1 MMDSAYAPLHPM
13 MEIIDKPCPD
23 WTRQDL
29 LKVIETRRLRRI
41 TFHYTGLD
49 GKLKELKTPVL
60 DRSQADRILARGER
74 VDGSSL
80 FSGLVG
86 AGLSDL
92 YVLPLYRSAFINPLD
107 EQSLNLVCR
116 FVTPDG
122 QPAGFAPDNILA
134 RSLELLKAETG
145 LSIRGLGELEFY
157 LFSRQGQALYPAPRQ
172 RGYHATG
179 PFAKQG
185 AVLNEMIDAINRST
199 SGVKYGHNEVGHIDG
214 VRSEMT
220 EIDGCQ
226 AEQLE
231 IELQMQPLDELGD
244 TLVIARWLIR
254 NIAHRHGL
262 VASFAPKI
270 VEDAAG
276 NGMHVHLEMLRNGR
290 SVMRAPDGALGDE
303 SRKLIAGLC
312 RSAASLTAFGNT
324 VSSSYLRLVPNH
336 EAPTRVCWSDM
347 NRSAL
352 VRVPLGWREGEH
364 LAALFNPLEPGLRE
378 HLPASQT
385 VELRSPD
392 GSAQVHLLLAGMTM
406 AAVRGF
412 RDTDALD
419 AAKDLYVI
427 GDINAN
433 PVQRNRLPQL
443 PPSCMDSAVELESE
457 RGIYESGGVFPA
469 CMIDWVAESLRTQ
482 NDTGM
487 HTWLA
492 GLEPAEREVEVRRIL
507 HKDLH
512 KN

>member
-1 MMDSAYAPLHPM
+1 MDSAYAPLHPM
-13 MEIIDKPCPD
+13 MEIIDKPCAD

-49 GKLKELKTPVL
+49 GKLKELKMPVL
-60 DRSQADRILARGER
+60 DHAQADRILARGER

-107 EQSLNLVCR
+107 EQSLNLICR
-116 FVTPDG
+116 FVTPNG
-122 QPAGFAPDNILA
+122 EPADFAPDNILA
-134 RSLELLKAETG
+134 RALGLLRQETG
-145 LSIRGLGELEFY
+145 LEMRGLGELEFY
-157 LFSRQGQALYPAPRQ
+157 LFSRPEKALYPAPRQ

-179 PFAKQG
+179 PFSKQG
-185 AVLNEMIDAINRST
+185 SVLNEMIDAINRST
-199 SGVKYGHNEVGHIDG
+199 YGVKYGHNEVGF
-214 VRSEMT
+214 VENLKSELV

-231 IELQMQPLDELGD
+231 IELLLQPLDELAD

-254 NIAHRHGL
+254 NIAHRHGM

-270 VEDAAG
+270 CDDAAG
-276 NGMHVHLEMLRNGR
+276 NGMHIHLELMRDGQ
-290 SVMRAPDGALGDE
+290 SVMRAEGGELAEPA
-303 SRKLIAGLC
+303 RRLIAGLC
-312 RSAASLTAFGNT
+312 RSAVSLTAFGNT

-336 EAPTRVCWSDM
+336 EAPTRICWSDL

-352 VRVPLGWREGEH
+352 IRVPLGWKEGEQ
-364 LAALFNPLEPGLRE
+364 LTALFNPKETADQAE
-378 HLPASQT
+378 LPASQT

-392 GSAQVHLLLAGMTM
+392 GSANVHLLLAGMSM

-412 RDTDALD
+412 RDPDALRTVE
-419 AAKDLYVI
+419 DLYVV
-427 GDINAN
+427 GDISAD
-433 PVQRNRLPQL
+433 PSVRDRLAQL
-443 PPSCMDSAVELESE
+443 PPSCTDSAAELEAE
-457 RGIYESGGVFPA
+457 REIYQANGVFPA
-469 CMIDWVAESLRTQ
+469 CMIDWAAESLRAQ
-482 NDTGM
+482 NDSGM

-492 GLEPAEREVEVRRIL
+492 SLEPDARETETRRIL

>member
-1 MMDSAYAPLHPM
+1 MDSAYAPLHPM

-49 GKLKELKTPVL
+49 GKLKELKTPVI

-92 YVLPLYRSAFINPLD
+92 YVIPLYRSAFINPLD

-122 QPAGFAPDNILA
+122 TPAGFAPDNILA
-134 RSLELLKAETG
+134 RGLQQLRSETG
-145 LSIRGLGELEFY
+145 LEMRGLGELEFY
-157 LFSRQGQALYPAPRQ
+157 LFSRQDKPLYPSPRQ

-185 AVLNEMIDAINRST
+185 LVLNEMIDAINRST
-199 SGVKYGHNEVGHIDG
+199 SGVKYGHNEVGFIDSL
-214 VRSEMT
+214 RSEWA

-231 IELQMQPLDELGD
+231 IELQLQPLDELAD

-254 NIAHRHGL
+254 SIAHRHGM

-276 NGMHVHLEMLRNGR
+276 NGMHVHVELLRNGR
-290 SVMRAPDGALGDE
+290 SVMRDDQGHLSPE
-303 SRKLIAGLC
+303 SRSLITGLC

-352 VRVPLGWREGEH
+352 IRVPLGWKEGEC
-364 LAALFNPLEPGLRE
+364 LSALFNPIEPDLRE

-392 GSAQVHLLLAGMTM
+392 GSANVHLLLAGMTM
-406 AAVRGF
+406 ATLRGF
-412 RDTDALD
+412 RDPQADQ
-419 AAKDLYVI
+419 AAHDLYVV
-427 GDINAN
+427 GDINAD

-443 PPSCMDSAVELESE
+443 PPSCMDSAVELERE
-457 RGIYESGGVFPA
+457 REVYQANGVFPE
-469 CMIDWVAESLRTQ
+469 CMIDWAAESLRSQ
-482 NDTGM
+482 NDTGL

-492 GLEPAEREVEVRRIL
+492 GLEPAEREVEVRRVL

-512 KN
+512 RN